1 MKHGILSRR
10 AKSKQQ
16 AASSKQAMKQVLG
29 IRDEKTR
36 MKVTLPLALAP
47 VTQEDDMRW
56 NPNDDGIVSNP

>member
-1 MKHGILSRR
+1 MANETWKFVQ
-10 AKSKQQ
+10 AKSKQ
-16 AASSKQAMKQVLG
+16 AIKQVLVLVILLG